1 MPTRQKTETES
12 ISSSF
17 TDDISLN
24 VCVVIGEVIAEPVT
38 TVLADGKE
46 VTNCDVVTY
55 TDEGR
60 SVIPL
65 VLVNVSNVPSEGDHI
80 CAVGFVRKR
89 FFRAG
94 ASVQSR
100 TEVVVRKSVRVRQ
113 KAQLRRL
120 LDASAEDL
128 LNAG

>member
-1 MPTRQKTETES
+1 MSTRNNTATPLADPSEL
-12 ISSSF
+12 
-17 TDDISLN
+17 SLN
-24 VCVVIGEVIAEPVT
+24 VCVLIGEVISEPIST
-38 TVLADGKE
+38 TLSDGQE

-60 SVIPL
+60 TVVPVVVVNASVIPTI
-65 VLVNVSNVPSEGDHI
+65 GDHV

-89 FFRAG
+89 FFRSG

-100 TEVVVRKSVRVRQ
+100 TEVVVQKSVRVRQ
-113 KAQLRRL
+113 KAQVQRL
-120 LDASAEDL
+120 LEKTADDL